1 MSGDDRTKAYD
12 REDLGDVMLM
22 LRAAA
27 ANKGLDMS
35 DAFESYAGRG
45 RDANLG
51 IMQKGRFCSAMTDMF
66 KRLTSDQQSLRTIC
80 RAYGTGDPDPR
91 DPSGYV
97 QVQYKQFAV
106 DFDDVRLPSFRGPEV
121 EALGPLLP
129 ALQQLRLFATRQ
141 KLDLTDAF
149 EEAAGKGRDA
159 QLGIMAKNR
168 FRAAMGA
175 MFKGECGHEILNG
188 ICRAYG
194 TGDKDLRDPGGYQKV
209 MFKEFALDFDNMA
222 PPVVLEPSPEEELMA
237 SLRTMRL
244 FAQDK
249 RLDLTDFFES
259 YAGTGRE
266 AQLGLMPKNRFQAAV
281 CDIFK
286 GTTVPMRVLDMI
298 ATTYGAGDADPREP
312 GEYLKVQWK
321 KFAVDFDRIDVPA
334 EKARQP
340 FAPGM
345 VDALSDLKGEA
356 VRRKLDMTNCFEEFA
371 GSGVDYNLGV
381 MYKGRFCSALSV
393 LFPSISISDELL
405 HRICAAYP
413 AGDPDLSPTGGAQ
426 KVQWRQFAIDFDEE
440 VPEPWHA
447 GKAPPPRS
455 L

>member
-1 MSGDDRTKAYD
+1 
-12 REDLGDVMLM
+12 M

-51 IMQKGRFCSAMTDMF
+51 IMQKGRFNAAMTDMF
-66 KRLTSDQQSLRTIC
+66 KRLAADQQSLRTIC

-91 DPSGYV
+91 EPGGYM
-97 QVQYKQFAV
+97 QVQYKQFAL
-106 DFDDVRLPSFRGPEV
+106 DFDDVRLPSFRGPDV
-121 EALGPLLP
+121 DALGPLLP
-129 ALQQLRLFATRQ
+129 ALQQLRLFATKQ

-175 MFKGECGHEILNG
+175 MFKGECGFEVLNG

-194 TGDKDLRDPGGYQKV
+194 TGDKDPRDPSGASMKV
-209 MFKEFALDFDNMA
+209 LFKEFALDFDNMQ
-222 PPVVLEPSPEEELMA
+222 PPAVNEPSPEAELMA
-237 SLRTMRL
+237 SLRQMRL

-259 YAGTGRE
+259 YAGKGRE

-286 GTTVPMRVLDMI
+286 GMTVPMRVLDLI

-321 KFAVDFDRIDVPA
+321 KFAVDFDRIDVPP

-340 FAPGM
+340 FSQDM

-356 VRRKLDMTNCFEEFA
+356 VRRKLDMTNCFESYA
-371 GSGVDYNLGV
+371 GGGVDYNLGV
-381 MYKGRFCSALSV
+381 MQKGRFCSALAV
-393 LFPSISISDELL
+393 LFPSISLSDALL
-405 HRICAAYP
+405 RRICAAYP
-413 AGDPDLSPTGGAQ
+413 AGDPDQSPAGGTM
-426 KVQWRQFAIDFDEE
+426 KVQWRQFAIDFDESI
-440 VPEPWHA
+440 PEPWHA